1 MHLFRTVLLLFIVA
15 DPRFLSRIWIFS
27 IPDRRSESIPSR
39 IPHLFH
45 PVSRIKEFKYFFTQ
59 SGLFITGPDPDFLQ
73 ILDPGVKKAPKKE
86 LFTLMEL
93 LLFLRIDPHFHLMGI
108 RILIFIFAVLRIWD
122 FYPGS
127 RIRLFSIPDP
137 YFSIP
142 DPGSNTPLW
151 KVHPKKV
158 LAKKLFYQLKICLSP
173 KKSVFLCKTLFGCTF
188 YKGHMYIFEISM
200 KRRIWCPI
208 QPIQRKKFSSLRT

>member
-1 MHLFRTVLLLFIVA
+1 
-15 DPRFLSRIWIFS
+15 
-27 IPDRRSESIPSR
+27 
-39 IPHLFH
+39 
-45 PVSRIKEFKYFFTQ
+45 
-59 SGLFITGPDPDFLQ
+59 LFITGPDPDFLQ

-142 DPGSNTPLW
+142 DPGSNTPL
-151 KVHPKKV
+151 
-158 LAKKLFYQLKICLSP
+158 
-173 KKSVFLCKTLFGCTF
+173 
-188 YKGHMYIFEISM
+188 
-200 KRRIWCPI
+200 
-208 QPIQRKKFSSLRT
+208 